1 MKFKILTL
9 LWILLLASCKKEPMI
24 TICTF
29 DKEPFSIKVELKA
42 SHNRLLSVDK
52 TIDLSVEELSEE
64 YLDEWSLNY
73 DVKKTKDG
81 YILHRTFLLEKEN
94 YDLWMTT
101 AALQSSGYLC
111 NP

>member
-52 TIDLSVEELSEE
+52 TIDLSVEELSAE
-64 YLDEWSLNY
+64 YLEEWSLNY

-81 YILHRTFLLEKEN
+81 YLLHRTFFLSKLFDIEKRRFKRRQI
-94 YDLWMTT
+94 L
-101 AALQSSGYLC
+101 
-111 NP
+111 